1 MSPRELRHRATLR
14 DVARE
19 ASVSLAT
26 ADRAV
31 NGREGVR
38 EKTLTRVSAAVA
50 KLGYRP
56 NPAAAR
62 LARSQIFRFAFI
74 LPSNTNAFMASLEAH
89 LAKASGW
96 LAGQNA
102 YVDIIHADVF
112 DATALSE
119 VIENL
124 LETYQGVA
132 IVALDHPRVRMAIN
146 ALVQRGTEVVTL
158 VSDASGSQR
167 AHYVG
172 INNLAAG
179 RTAGSLM
186 GRLLCGRRGKIAV
199 IAGSLA
205 LLDHAERF
213 FGFNQVITSEYP
225 HLEVLPVRQGRDDNG
240 RNRVLT
246 EQLLAEHPDIIG
258 LYNVGAGN
266 EGVAD
271 VLEASGRAGDMVWIA
286 HELSAES
293 RRLLVCGVADA
304 IISQDA
310 GHEARSAARVLL
322 ARCTGEA
329 IIPEQEV
336 IRIEVYLRDNM
347 P

>member
-1 MSPRELRHRATLR
+1 MSTRDVRRRATLG

-19 ASVSLAT
+19 AGVSLAT

-31 NGREGVR
+31 NGRGGVH
-38 EKTLTRVSAAVA
+38 ENTLARVSAAVA

-56 NPAAAR
+56 NPAATR
-62 LARSQIFRFAFI
+62 LARSQTFRFAFV
-74 LPSNTNAFMASLEAH
+74 LPSNTNSFMASLEAH
-89 LAKASGW
+89 LDKATGW

-112 DATALSE
+112 DAAALAE
-119 VIENL
+119 A
-124 LETYQGVA
+124 LESLPTVYDGVA
-132 IVALDHPRVRMAIN
+132 TVALDHPRVRVAIN
-146 ALVQRGTEVVTL
+146 ALVQRGTAMVTL
-158 VSDASGSQR
+158 VSDAPHSER

-186 GRLLCGRRGKIAV
+186 GRFLCSRRGKVAV

-205 LLDHAERF
+205 LLDHAERY
-213 FGFNQVITSEYP
+213 FGFNQVIAGEYP
-225 HLEVLPVRQGRDDNG
+225 DLEVLPVCEGRDDNC
-240 RNRVLT
+240 RNRALAA
-246 EQLLAEHPDIIG
+246 QLLAEHPDLVG
-258 LYNVGAGN
+258 LYNAGAGN
-266 EGVAD
+266 EGVAE
-271 VLEASGRAGDMVWIA
+271 VLVGSGRAGDIVWIA
-286 HELSAES
+286 HELNPET

-310 GHEARSAARVLL
+310 GHEARSAARMLL
-322 ARCTGEA
+322 ARCSGEA
-329 IIPEQEV
+329 VIPEQEV
-336 IRIEVYLRDNM
+336 IRIEVFLRDNM

>member
-1 MSPRELRHRATLR
+1 MSPREVCRRATLE

-19 ASVSLAT
+19 AGVSLAT

-31 NGREGVR
+31 NGRLGVR
-38 EKTLTRVSAAVA
+38 EKTRTRVSAAVA

-62 LARSQIFRFAFI
+62 LARSQTFRFAFV

-102 YVDIIHADVF
+102 FVDVIHADVF
-112 DATALSE
+112 DATALAAA
-119 VIENL
+119 
-124 LETYQGVA
+124 LETLPVVYHGVA
-132 IVALDHPRVRMAIN
+132 TVALDHPRVRAAIN
-146 ALVQRGTEVVTL
+146 ALVQRGTAVVTL
-158 VSDASGSQR
+158 VSDSPGSER

-179 RTAGSLM
+179 RTAASLM
-186 GRLLCGRRGKIAV
+186 GRFLGRRRGKVAV
-199 IAGSLA
+199 IAGSLG
-205 LLDHAERF
+205 LLDHAERYI
-213 FGFNQVITSEYP
+213 GFNQVITGEYP
-225 HLEVLPVRQGRDDNG
+225 GLQVLPVREGRDDNG
-240 RNRVLT
+240 RNRALT
-246 EQLLAEHPDIIG
+246 ERLLAEHPDIVG

-266 EGVAD
+266 DGVAE
-271 VLEASGRAGDMVWIA
+271 VLEDSGRAGDIVWIA

-293 RRLLVCGVADA
+293 RRLLVCGIADA

-310 GHEARSAARVLL
+310 GHEARSAARMLL
-322 ARCTGEA
+322 ARCAGEA
-329 IIPEQEV
+329 LIPEQEV
-336 IRIEVYLRDNM
+336 IRIEVFLRDNL

>member
-1 MSPRELRHRATLR
+1 MNSREVRRRATLE

-19 ASVSLAT
+19 AGVSLAT

-31 NGREGVR
+31 NGRDGVR

-112 DATALSE
+112 DATTLAEALE
-119 VIENL
+119 ALPTIFD
-124 LETYQGVA
+124 GVA
-132 IVALDHPRVRMAIN
+132 TVALDHPRVRVAIN
-146 ALVQRGTEVVTL
+146 SLVQRGTAVVTL
-158 VSDASGSQR
+158 VSDAPGSER

-186 GRLLCGRRGKIAV
+186 GRFLCGRRGKVAV

-205 LLDHAERF
+205 LLDHAERY
-213 FGFNQVITSEYP
+213 FGFNQVIVGEYP
-225 HLEVLPVRQGRDDNG
+225 GLEVLPVCEGRDEST
-240 RNRVLT
+240 RNRTLT
-246 EQLLAEHPDIIG
+246 ERLLAEHTDVVG

-266 EGVAD
+266 DGVAE
-271 VLEASGRAGDMVWIA
+271 VLEASGRAGGIVWIA
-286 HELSAES
+286 HELSAEA
-293 RRLLVCGVADA
+293 RRLLVSGVADA
-304 IISQDA
+304 IINQDA

-322 ARCTGEA
+322 ARCSGEA

-336 IRIEVYLRDNM
+336 IRIEVFLRDNM